1 MKRFTLLR
9 MLVAF
14 VEAVIVSAALIYL
27 AEYFDRPLVREAGG
41 SPTKSAGAGPGMRPA
56 LHGTV

>member
-1 MKRFTLLR
+1 

-41 SPTKSAGAGPGMRPA
+41 SPTNSAGAGPEMRPA